1 MKWFAD
7 SKPVLLVFAFVFIFG
22 LFTALFSSGKP
33 IIMEPTAESTEEP
46 LIFEPKETYVPVY
59 TEYKSEEAEE
69 YLWYKLSEYSPSD
82 HITAGVLG
90 YFKRESELRS
100 DCISNWHT
108 SMAAGEDVSVIFT
121 KEIDAGL
128 PDGSTQEQF
137 VHDCKYRFGGYGLG
151 QWSRTQY
158 CEDLY
163 ELARLRGKSI
173 GDADVQCEFIFLS
186 MEKNEYLWKCL
197 HETDSPT
204 RAGELIALLYD
215 GSKNAMGYT
224 ATMATYYYDKYV
236 NGSFQK
242 EVA

>member
-1 MKWFAD
+1 MKFAVGF
-7 SKPVLLVFAFVFIFG
+7 KKTLCYGLLLLMLLVI
-22 LFTALFSSGKP
+22 FSSLLSSCGTVTD
-33 IIMEPTAESTEEP
+33 ELEEP
-46 LIFEPKETYVPVY
+46 DEAEVVIFEPKEEYVPVY

-69 YLWYKLSEYSPSD
+69 YLWNKLSEYSPAD

-108 SMAAGEDVSVIFT
+108 SMAAAGEDVSIIFT

-151 QWSRTQY
+151 QWSSTQY

-215 GSKNAMGYT
+215 GSKDAMGHT
-224 ATMATYYYDKYV
+224 ATMATYYYDKYAL
-236 NGSFQK
+236 GEF
-242 EVA
+242 

>member
-1 MKWFAD
+1 MKFAVD
-7 SKPVLLVFAFVFIFG
+7 FKKTLCYGLLLLMLLVI
-22 LFTALFSSGKP
+22 FSSLLSSCGAATD
-33 IIMEPTAESTEEP
+33 ELEEP
-46 LIFEPKETYVPVY
+46 EEAEVVIFEPKEEYVPVY

-69 YLWYKLSEYSPSD
+69 YLWNKLSEYSPSD

-108 SMAAGEDVSVIFT
+108 SMVAAGEDVSIIFT

-137 VHDCKYRFGGYGLG
+137 VHDCKYRLGGYGLG
-151 QWSRTQY
+151 QWSSTQY

-215 GSKNAMGYT
+215 GSKDAMGHT

-236 NGSFQK
+236 SGEF
-242 EVA
+242 